1 MTVAPSQIE
10 NQKFKIKNS
19 SPLALLVL
27 GVGADHAHHA
37 LAVDDLAVVAHLLD
51 RSPNLHLTS
60 PLPARA
66 GSLVAV
72 RDAPAVQV
80 ARQNAYEVL
89 AHLARDVREHLVLT
103 VLQLDAKH
111 GVWQR
116 LDDFRHH
123 LYRFFFRHGP
133 ARVSSSKPA

>member
-80 ARQNAYEVL
+80 VRRKLDQHPVARQNSYEVL

-111 GVWQR
+111 GVWQS
-116 LDDFRHH
+116 LNDFRH
-123 LYRFFFRHGP
+123 
-133 ARVSSSKPA
+133 

>member
-1 MTVAPSQIE
+1 MYVSPISIRLFTGRSTPTTRAISVQSPKKQFGRIS
-10 NQKFKIKNS
+10 NLKFLKL
-19 SPLALLVL
+19 PLALLVL

-89 AHLARDVREHLVLT
+89 AHL
-103 VLQLDAKH
+103 
-111 GVWQR
+111 
-116 LDDFRHH
+116 
-123 LYRFFFRHGP
+123 
-133 ARVSSSKPA
+133 